1 MVRES
6 VLRVHYD
13 GDWWRHLALTLLR
26 IGGESDV
33 AGRLLK
39 RAQPDGGILIPYSGP
54 PAHTRTVSYLSVL
67 RGDLPANALR
77 GKYVLVGAWAT
88 GLSDTYPTPVSH
100 DTSGMSGVEIVANVL
115 QAARDDIAYQAPP
128 PWLNALFSALPALLA
143 CLALWRL
150 SPKRALLVCL
160 ALLAAVL
167 AASLLLLSQANLWFA
182 PSAALL
188 GVALSYPMWSWR
200 SQEAAL
206 RYMDYELRRLQREYP
221 PVLNE
226 ARAQSFG
233 HSASLEHR
241 VGELSR
247 ALARVR
253 NLRRFLA
260 DGLDGMPDA
269 TLVFDEQ
276 GRMQFRN
283 QAAVMYFQRLGMRP
297 PRVGHPATH
306 LLERTIS
313 DDDARQR
320 LAGRTERTGTRILA
334 LERRPGSARSRGTRP
349 DPQVRAHPY
358 GGRPICRHGGH
369 AHRHLQHPP
378 GRAPARGNA
387 AFRVAR
393 HARAAKL
400 DPGVDRHASRSG
412 RARQPGRYPAA
423 YRHAGAPHAEPG
435 GRFRAPDPC
444 GIDGY
449 PPGRAGPGQPAAGWR
464 GRVLGCRPEKNIALA
479 TQPDLPVAYALGDQT
494 LLMRAL
500 CNLIDNAIKYSPAD
514 TRIDCG
520 IEEDDGYWRIS
531 VRDQGRGIAA
541 QDLDSLFEP
550 FSRVAADTRKDVG
563 GAGLGL
569 AFVRTVAQ
577 RHGGTAEVS
586 SEPGRGSVF
595 SLRLPMAPE
604 HDGQ

>member
-1 MVRES
+1 MRES

-39 RAQPDGGILIPYSGP
+39 RAQPDGGILIPIP
-54 PAHTRTVSYLSVL
+54 VRRPIPAPCPICPCCAATCRRT
-67 RGDLPANALR
+67 LR

-320 LAGRTERTGTRILA
+320 LADALSGQERESSPWSADLEVRDRAGRDLIL
-334 LERRPGSARSRGTRP
+334 
-349 DPQVRAHPY
+349 VRAHPY

-500 CNLIDNAIKYSPAD
+500 CNLIDNAIKYSRPIPA
-514 TRIDCG
+514 
-520 IEEDDGYWRIS
+520 S
-531 VRDQGRGIAA
+531 IAA
-541 QDLDSLFEP
+541 
-550 FSRVAADTRKDVG
+550 
-563 GAGLGL
+563 
-569 AFVRTVAQ
+569 
-577 RHGGTAEVS
+577 
-586 SEPGRGSVF
+586 
-595 SLRLPMAPE
+595 
-604 HDGQ
+604 